1 MPTKILTLDNLYQ
14 FFVEQNKAFNFS
26 SKESGKPIV
35 VSILGNFEAEEDDMP
50 GMLKVKLKVCH
61 IDTNRNGSHIS
72 QENMEKAMPTLKYR
86 PILAYIH
93 QLQDGTYDFYAH
105 NMEIVKDEN
114 GEEQINYIEKQVG
127 CFTAD
132 EPCLEYDKEM
142 DKTYVVA
149 YGVIP
154 EEYTQA
160 ADIIRRK
167 QGTKVSCELVINELS
182 YNAAEKYLDLIDF
195 YFGGTTLLGCD
206 DEGNEIGEGML
217 GSRLDIADFC
227 HKEPIYDCKDKLV
240 EVLDKLNITLSAFSH
255 NVKKEG
261 GGTEMDKFHELLDQ
275 YGFTEDELDFEHE
288 GMTDEELETAFE
300 EYAKKK
306 KKCAEEDE
314 NDDDDEDGD
323 IDVVEQEACGKK
335 KKKKCAEEDED
346 SNDDDDDGNV
356 STEQEACG
364 TKKKKKK
371 CSIDE
376 NGNMSLSFEISHE
389 DVRCALY
396 QLISVYD
403 EEDND
408 WYIIDNVYDDY
419 FIFENWDGNKIYKQS
434 YSVDGDNVA
443 LIGERT
449 QMFKMI
455 LTESEKL
462 TIDQMRENYAALE
475 AKYNDLKAFKDQYEM
490 SQIKAKKDEILNKE
504 EYSILAED
512 EAFKN
517 LVASAEKFSVEEIES
532 KVKAIFADHI
542 IATGEF
548 SFKNNE
554 KKPAAMHFN
563 VNTVDEEN
571 KKPYGN
577 LFP

>member
-1 MPTKILTLDNLYQ
+1 MSTKILTLDNLYQ
-14 FFVEQNKAFNFS
+14 FFVNQNKAFNFS
-26 SKESGKPIV
+26 SKESGTPIV
-35 VSILGNFEAEEDDMP
+35 VSVPGNFEVEEDDMP
-50 GMLKVKLKVCH
+50 GMLKAKLKVCH
-61 IDTNRNGSHIS
+61 INTNRNGSHIS

-93 QLQDGTYDFYAH
+93 QLKDGTYDFYAH

-114 GEEQINYIEKQVG
+114 GEEQINYTEKQVG

-132 EPCLEYDKEM
+132 EPYLEYDKEM
-142 DKTYVVA
+142 DKTYVIA

-227 HKEPIYDCKDKLV
+227 HKEPIYDYKDKLV

-255 NVKKEG
+255 NVKMEG
-261 GGTEMDKFHELLDQ
+261 GGTEMDKFHELLEQ

-306 KKCAEEDE
+306 KKCSEEDDNEEDE
-314 NDDDDEDGD
+314 DDS
-323 IDVVEQEACGKK
+323 VVTEQEACGKK
-335 KKKKCAEEDED
+335 KKKKCSEDDGDEDED
-346 SNDDDDDGNV
+346 EDKEDGV
-356 STEQEACG
+356 TTEEEACG

-371 CSIDE
+371 CSLDD

-396 QLISVYD
+396 QLITVYD

-408 WYIIDNVYDDY
+408 CYFIDNVYDDY
-419 FIFENWDGNKIYKQS
+419 FIFENWYGTKVYKQN

-443 LIGERT
+443 LTGDRM

-462 TIDQMRENYAALE
+462 AIEQMRENYAELE
-475 AKYNDLKAFKDQYEM
+475 SKYNELKNFKEQYNA
-490 SQIKAKKDEILNKE
+490 SQAKAQKDEIFSKE

-517 LVASAEKFSVEEIES
+517 LIADAEKFSVDEVAS
-532 KVKAIFADHI
+532 KAKAIFADHI

-548 SFKNNE
+548 SAKNLE
-554 KKPAAMHFN
+554 KKPGAMHFS